1 MASAARF
8 TLTFVN
14 AAMPAALAALTQINR
29 DARPASHSEQC

>member
-29 DARPASHSEQC
+29 GACHALHSE